1 SAQVAHIGATPLPLP
16 IRERAAARVAV
27 AVFDADVLI
36 AHLGREDANHAD
48 AVERTRA
55 ALEPG
60 TRRMISAVNYT
71 AVLVG
76 PWRHA
81 AAEDADTVD
90 AMLVRLGIET
100 IQVDLALARRAAA
113 VQVRT
118 RLTLPDAYALATAIH
133 AEKRGHRDVR
143 LESFDEKVTSS
154 YTALHP

>member
-1 SAQVAHIGATPLPLP
+1 M
-16 IRERAAARVAV
+16 
-27 AVFDADVLI
+27 
-36 AHLGREDANHAD
+36 
-48 AVERTRA
+48 RA

-60 TRRMISAVNYT
+60 TRRMISTVNYT
-71 AVLVG
+71 EVLIG
-76 PWRHA
+76 PLRHA
-81 AAEDADTVD
+81 AAKGADTVD

-154 YTALHP
+154 YTALHPISPDLG